1 MSSCRQIRLP
11 RMKKRKI
18 DRKEIAWWIYLA
30 IMVALVIYGFWNST
44 AAETLLRAIR
54 EAFTL
59 LME

>member
-1 MSSCRQIRLP
+1 
-11 RMKKRKI
+11 MKKRKI

-30 IMVALVIYGFWNST
+30 IMVARGIYGVWNST

>member
-1 MSSCRQIRLP
+1 
-11 RMKKRKI
+11 MKKRKI
-18 DRKEIAWWIYLA
+18 DRKEIAWWMYLA

>member
-1 MSSCRQIRLP
+1 MAKR
-11 RMKKRKI
+11 KRKI
-18 DRKEIAWWIYLA
+18 ENKEIAWWIYLA
-30 IMVALVIYGFWNST
+30 IMVALVIYGFWNSE